1 MYVVCADHLEEAL
14 DEFVEIYET
23 PPDLYELERVS
34 FTEWSAPTH
43 CTFCNRPPVYLVV

>member
-1 MYVVCADHLEEAL
+1 MYVVCADHLEEAI

-34 FTEWSAPTH
+34 FTDWSAPSS
-43 CTFCNRPPVYLVV
+43 CTFCDKPPIYLVV